1 MMEDERMRA
10 EMSCGNMSAE
20 FISNKTSVMIR
31 PMESSEGV
39 RLIFTS
45 YDNDPIGSVGRIE
58 TYLTNSE
65 FKGLVKGI
73 KKAIE

>member
-1 MMEDERMRA
+1 MRA
-10 EMSCGNMSAE
+10 EMSCGNVSAE

-45 YDNDPIGSVGRIE
+45 YDNDPIGSRIE
-58 TYLTNSE
+58 IYLTDDE
-65 FKGLVKGI
+65 FERFVKGI
-73 KKAIE
+73 KKATE